1 MSELKQMTVRLTPDL
16 EAFWE
21 RKKSE
26 IKRQER
32 MSGSE
37 ESVSNTTVFQG
48 LVAFWRALDIEN
60 ESSYKN
66 SNQSQET

>member
-21 RKKSE
+21 RKKAE